1 MTTMLTWRGAK
12 SFIVDVCVDGYALI
26 GFAAPALSL
35 AYTLAKAFEVPIM
48 GLHELSYAW
57 AFAPLMLWFFVAY
70 VRRRAQ
76 TDRTRKIVGLKSFY
90 VSVGP
95 IIDRGLQREAAAE
108 VFDAYLKEAD
118 DWIATAAAW
127 IKDNMGM
134 TARERFLDRTGMFAS
149 SYSTAINETH
159 NNVIS
164 NLTRHRQ
171 NLSALIERDAWDDH

>member
-1 MTTMLTWRGAK
+1 MARGQ
-12 SFIVDVCVDGYALI
+12 
-26 GFAAPALSL
+26 
-35 AYTLAKAFEVPIM
+35 
-48 GLHELSYAW
+48 
-57 AFAPLMLWFFVAY
+57 
-70 VRRRAQ
+70 R
-76 TDRTRKIVGLKSFY
+76 
-90 VSVGP
+90 
-95 IIDRGLQREAAAE
+95 LQREAAAE